1 MPDCYARPTL
11 VLLIAAL
18 AAGCAPLVPQ
28 SSVDRVSALKRE
40 AAFRIPAFET
50 GGDAAPPA
58 AVTVIAPIEAHS
70 CQFWEF
76 SDVPTKDDALKR
88 LQLAALAQGADGI
101 VDLRFEAD
109 KGNRWDSRC
118 WDSLAARG
126 TAVKFDRTVAA
137 APSPSASATAAPAT
151 LPLAASTMAAEAAPN
166 PATVA
171 AAAASAA
178 DAPAAGSAVIS
189 SQGDTIVASGS
200 GRAELMDW
208 IRRLGIPRS
217 SFIARGP
224 GDGNLDWLDGP
235 AEIGSWNVRLP
246 KSTQATSLGTT
257 VTASGVAL
265 VPEVSELRFTSRQLG
280 YDMTGTWT
288 WTRNGTWNMSDR
300 YLRRLP

>member
-1 MPDCYARPTL
+1 MPDRYARPTL

-28 SSVDRVSALKRE
+28 SSVDRVPVLKRE
-40 AAFRIPAFET
+40 AAFRIPVFET
-50 GGDAAPPA
+50 GGDTAPPA

-76 SDVPTKDDALKR
+76 SDVPTQDDALKR

-137 APSPSASATAAPAT
+137 APLPSAPTAAAPAAQ
-151 LPLAASTMAAEAAPN
+151 PPAAGTVTAEAAPN
-166 PATVA
+166 PAA
-171 AAAASAA
+171 AAATASVAE
-178 DAPAAGSAVIS
+178 APAAGSAVIS

-246 KSTQATSLGTT
+246 KSTQAASLGTT

>member
-1 MPDCYARPTL
+1 MPDRHARPTL

-28 SSVDRVSALKRE
+28 SSVDRVPVLKRE
-40 AAFRIPAFET
+40 AAFRIPVFET
-50 GGDAAPPA
+50 GGDTAPPA

-76 SDVPTKDDALKR
+76 SDAPTQDDALKR

-137 APSPSASATAAPAT
+137 APLPSALTAAAPAAQ
-151 LPLAASTMAAEAAPN
+151 PPAAGTVTAEAAPN
-166 PATVA
+166 PAA
-171 AAAASAA
+171 AAATASVAE
-178 DAPAAGSAVIS
+178 APAAGSAVIS

-246 KSTQATSLGTT
+246 KSTQAASLGTT

>member
-1 MPDCYARPTL
+1 MPDRHTRPTL
-11 VLLIAAL
+11 VLLIATL
-18 AAGCAPLVPQ
+18 VAGCAPLVPQ
-28 SSVDRVSALKRE
+28 SSVDRVPALRRE
-40 AAFRIPAFET
+40 AAFRIPVFET
-50 GGDAAPPA
+50 GGEAAPPA
-58 AVTVIAPIEAHS
+58 TVTVLAPIEAHS

-76 SDVPTKDDALKR
+76 SDVPTRDDALKR
-88 LQLAALAQGADGI
+88 LQLAALARGADGI
-101 VDLRFEAD
+101 VDLHFETD

-137 APSPSASATAAPAT
+137 ASPPSASTTAAPAT
-151 LPLAASTMAAEAAPN
+151 LPLAATSAATEVGPN
-166 PATVA
+166 PTA
-171 AAAASAA
+171 AAAASVAETSA
-178 DAPAAGSAVIS
+178 TGSAVVS

-246 KSTQATSLGTT
+246 KSTQAASLGTT